1 MNFVAFCLQTSGKKE
16 IPRFYFPTGPPLSP
30 TARMQM
36 ESKIDSLLKRH
47 AQGITVPA
55 IKELFAEVC
64 NSQDPHSPAP
74 YTHLSP
80 LPE

>member
-1 MNFVAFCLQTSGKKE
+1 MAFCVQTSGKKE

-30 TARMQM
+30 TARTQM

-55 IKELFAEVC
+55 IKELFTEVN
-64 NSQDPHSPAP
+64 NSKI
-74 YTHLSP
+74 
-80 LPE
+80 